1 MGGHACKR
9 GGDKTG
15 RSRGPLLST
24 PCPGSL
30 DGRTERGGV
39 PRLTTPSLS
48 PKAYLT
54 LNRGREPRWREK
66 VTMWLSGRSL
76 GLQTNPQVQGK
87 GEKCPW
93 LVKQTVRAEGA
104 LVGARA
110 APSRGLC

>member
-1 MGGHACKR
+1 M
-9 GGDKTG
+9 
-15 RSRGPLLST
+15 
-24 PCPGSL
+24 
-30 DGRTERGGV
+30 
-39 PRLTTPSLS
+39 
-48 PKAYLT
+48 
-54 LNRGREPRWREK
+54 
-66 VTMWLSGRSL
+66 TMWLSGRSL